1 MKKTAIHSPKLHER
15 VENGR
20 IIYSQGMV
28 VEGQRLLFIAGQIAR
43 DASGQIV
50 GKGDMRAQMRQVYS
64 NIAAVLEAAGGTFD
78 NVVRT
83 TTYVTSL
90 DEYFRNPDLRWEF
103 MKGDPPTSTTV
114 QVARLAQDAMVEIEA
129 FAIL

>member
-1 MKKTAIHSPKLHER
+1 MKKTAIHTPKLHER

-20 IIYSQGMV
+20 IIYSQAIQ
-28 VEGQRLLFIAGQIAR
+28 VEGQKLLFIAGQIAR
-43 DASGQIV
+43 DPSGQLV
-50 GKGDMRAQMRQVYS
+50 GKGDMKAQMRQVYS
-64 NIAAVLEAAGGTFD
+64 NIQAALGAAGATWD

-90 DEYFRNPDLRWEF
+90 EEYFKAIDTRWDF

-114 QVARLAQDAMVEIEA
+114 QVAGLAQGAMIEIEA
-129 FAIL
+129 FAVL

>member
-1 MKKTAIHSPKLHER
+1 MKKTAIHTPKLHER

-20 IIYSQGMV
+20 IIYSQAIQ
-28 VEGQRLLFIAGQIAR
+28 VEGQKMLFIAGQIAR
-43 DASGQIV
+43 DPAGNLV
-50 GKGDMRAQMRQVYS
+50 GRGDMRAQMRQVYR
-64 NIAAVLEAAGGTFD
+64 NIAAALEAAGGTFE

-90 DEYFRNPDLRWEF
+90 DEYFKAIDVRWEF

-114 QVARLAQDAMVEIEA
+114 QVARLAQDAMIEIEA
-129 FAIL
+129 FAVL